1 MAILRMFTV
10 SRKAARTLLFVFAFA
25 FSIFCAFSCPLASAQ
40 IASKLPAIDV
50 FGGYSYL
57 RFDAKPLGFAND
69 LNLNGANVSVALPDL
84 YEGLGVALDISGYR
98 TTEMEEFNFMIGPQY
113 TFEWKGIRLY
123 GHGLFGKARDRLR
136 QPGTTLVE
144 PSSLSRAIAFG
155 GGVDV
160 PLKGRFSLRAI
171 QADYLITDEFGST
184 QHNVRLSTG
193 LIYRF
198 GKK

>member
-1 MAILRMFTV
+1 MAILRMFPIP
-10 SRKAARTLLFVFAFA
+10 RKAAVFFLALAVVAFP
-25 FSIFCAFSCPLASAQ
+25 FSISCPLVSAQ
-40 IASKLPAIDV
+40 SASKLPEVDV

-57 RFDAKPLGFAND
+57 RFDAKPLGFAD
-69 LNLNGANVSVALPDL
+69 SLNLNGANVSVSMPDL
-84 YEGLGVALDISGYR
+84 YQGLGAAIDISGHR
-98 TTEMEEFNFMIGPQY
+98 TTQMEEFNFMIGPQY

-123 GHGLFGKARDRLR
+123 GHGLYGRARDRLR
-136 QPGTTLVE
+136 QPGTTVVE

-160 PLKGRFSLRAI
+160 PFKGRFWVRVI
-171 QADYLITDEFGST
+171 QADYLITDEFGSS

-198 GKK
+198 GKR